1 MKPCLKNRNGKKAC
15 VKIFSEH
22 KFRHYLRMNAAPHIG
37 FNTLITTYTDNY
49 TAYIDYLI
57 ITLIFTT
64 HYSTRFSF
72 LQTTSSLLRN
82 NTMELMTYEAVSFE
96 KVFDWKKFL
105 AFDAK
110 NFFHWNDSR
119 KLKAWIYC
127 EIFLSEHFMKYE
139 FHDSFIV

>member
-64 HYSTRFSF
+64 HCSTRFSF

-96 KVFDWKKFL
+96 KVFD
-105 AFDAK
+105 
-110 NFFHWNDSR
+110 
-119 KLKAWIYC
+119 
-127 EIFLSEHFMKYE
+127 
-139 FHDSFIV
+139 